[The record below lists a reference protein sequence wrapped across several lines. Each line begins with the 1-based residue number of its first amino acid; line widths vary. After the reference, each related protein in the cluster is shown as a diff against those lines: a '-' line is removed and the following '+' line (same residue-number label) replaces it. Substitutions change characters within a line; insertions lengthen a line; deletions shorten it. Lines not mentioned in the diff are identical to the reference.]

1 MMEEVD
7 FKIVIGVVFV
17 LLVIWLLIRRQNHKD
32 KEDLEEHIKKTDLKT
47 DKHDNPHV

>member
-1 MMEEVD
+1 MEDVN

-17 LLVIWLLIRRQNHKD
+17 LLAIWLIIRRQNHKD
-32 KEDLEEHIKKTDLKT
+32 KEDLEEHIKNSDLKN